1 MSDCSGNCTNGC
13 TGNCTQIC
21 LGCGSGCRA
30 SSADCTGVCSYTCTN
45 NSTSLGTDCSA
56 CGVGCGGNCAY
67 DKCTVCNGNCS
78 GGCTNSCNTCTGSCS
93 SSCGLSCGGCSDVCT
108 GCRGTCKNSCNGCTG
123 SCLGSC
129 GASCQNACGNCS
141 HGCAVVANKE
151 AYDYIKLG
159 IKKLITGKDAR
170 MLRDLFMEEI
180 YRRLKNPF
188 RKFTTTTSVQNIKI
202 LSDDGQEFS
211 SYFIKD
217 IIYVV
222 VNGRQLATTEYS
234 FNKVNNTIYIP
245 SISTESKVVISYVTT
260 EENDSMLI
268 LYETGKMLIDNNL
281 LSSMKVSDSINETVD
296 YQHLAKQVVPEEY
309 RKVAIALY
317 DEMIANDPNENGS
330 SWADY

>member
-1 MSDCSGNCTNGC
+1 MSDCNGSCTNGC
-13 TGNCTQIC
+13 IGNCTSQC
-21 LGCGSGCRA
+21 EGCGQNCMLKGSACAGICSSGC
-30 SSADCTGVCSYTCTN
+30 SNESAGSNEQCG
-45 NSTSLGTDCSA
+45 A
-56 CGVGCGGNCAY
+56 CGYNCGGQCARLCVSCAHNCI
-67 DKCTVCNGNCS
+67 
-78 GGCTNSCNTCTGSCS
+78 GGCINGCNTCTGCS
-93 SSCGLSCGGCSDVCT
+93 SSCGVSCGGCSDVCT
-108 GCRGTCKNSCNGCTG
+108 GCKDTCKNGCTGCTG
-123 SCLGSC
+123 SCTGSC
-129 GASCQNACGNCS
+129 GSSCQNVCGNCS

-188 RKFTTTTSVQNIKI
+188 RKFTTTTSVQNIEI

-234 FNKVNNTIYIP
+234 FNKINNIIYIP
-245 SISTESKVVISYVTT
+245 SISTQSKVVVSYVTT

-268 LYETGKMLIDNNL
+268 LYETGKMLVDNNL
-281 LSSMKVSDSINETVD
+281 LSSIKVSDSINETVD
-296 YQHLAKQVVPEEY
+296 YKHLAKQVVPEEY

-330 SWADY
+330 SWVDY